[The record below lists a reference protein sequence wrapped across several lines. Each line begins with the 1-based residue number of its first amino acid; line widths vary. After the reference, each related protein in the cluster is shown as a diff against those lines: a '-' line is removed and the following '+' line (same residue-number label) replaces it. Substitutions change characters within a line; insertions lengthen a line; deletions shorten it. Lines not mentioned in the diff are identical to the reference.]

1 MRQLLAQYVMTW
13 DPQWLCFIIGLTLNS
28 YTLILIVWP
37 RSVVTV
43 RVLSCGSVLVLQF
56 QKAPGNS
63 KLISSRSILFIE
75 LLSLAEGG
83 SKLSSLR
90 IQPFL
95 IHSFPAHWMDVF
107 AERSRR
113 RLYPQATGYESVI
126 GRSEKLG
133 RIDWSQVSVLQ
144 DHALSVLYFLPFFIY
159 NFYLFICLCISV
171 FFSYVLLT
179 QGRTQICP
187 LG

>member
-28 YTLILIVWP
+28 YTLILIVCP
-37 RSVVTV
+37 RSVVTL

-56 QKAPGNS
+56 QKAPDNS
-63 KLISSRSILFIE
+63 KLISSSSILSIA

-95 IHSFPAHWMDVF
+95 IHSFPAQWMDQFPPNV
-107 AERSRR
+107 SGGGSIR
-113 RLYPQATGYESVI
+113 RLRII
-126 GRSEKLG
+126 GRSEKLR
-133 RIDWSQVSVLQ
+133 RIDWWQVSVLQ
-144 DHALSVLYFLPFFIY
+144 DNPLSVLYFLPFFIY

-171 FFSYVLLT
+171 FFFV
-179 QGRTQICP
+179 RIP
-187 LG
+187 LRGVELRFVY

>member
-13 DPQWLCFIIGLTLNS
+13 NPQWLCFIIGLTLNS
-28 YTLILIVWP
+28 YTLILIVCP
-37 RSVVTV
+37 RSVVTL

-63 KLISSRSILFIE
+63 KLISSRSILSFE

-95 IHSFPAHWMDVF
+95 IHSFAAHWMDVL
-107 AERSRR
+107 AECFRR
-113 RLYPQATGYESVI
+113 RCIRRLRII
-126 GRSEKLG
+126 GRSEKLR
-133 RIDWSQVSVLQ
+133 RIDWWQVSVLQ
-144 DHALSVLYFLPFFIY
+144 DHTLSVLCFLPFLFIIFIY
-159 NFYLFICLCISV
+159 LFVYV
-171 FFSYVLLT
+171 FQFSFRTYT
-179 QGRTQICP
+179 YSFTRGRTQICP